1 VGRPSAPATGRVI
14 PRPAARL
21 RGGVGLMVGLLMGLA
36 FGLPL
41 GAQSPERARLAVP
54 FETGEQLTYDVKFGA
69 IKVGSARLAVL
80 GITPIR
86 DRSAWHIRFDIS
98 GGTFFY
104 QVNDAYESWM
114 DVTTLNSLRFRQ
126 DQDQGA
132 RERERIFEIFPE
144 RAVFQETWKQHREVA
159 SVREPLDDGSF
170 LYFIRTVPLEVGRTY
185 SFNRYFKPD
194 RNPVI
199 IRVLRRERIQ
209 VPAGTFNTIV
219 IQPIIKTRGIFAEG
233 GQAELWMTDDEDRM
247 MVQMKSRMSVGS
259 LSLFLR
265 SYRRNG
271 SGVIRGTPSP

>member
-1 VGRPSAPATGRVI
+1 MA
-14 PRPAARL
+14 
-21 RGGVGLMVGLLMGLA
+21 GLA
-36 FGLPL
+36 PL
-41 GAQSPERARLAVP
+41 GAQTPERGRLAVP
-54 FETGEQLTYDVKFGA
+54 FEAGEQLTYDVKFGA

-80 GITPIR
+80 GVKPIR
-86 DRSAWHIRFDIS
+86 DRNAWHVRFDIS

-126 DQDQGA
+126 DQDQGS
-132 RERERIFEIFPE
+132 RERERVFEIFPE
-144 RAVFQETWKQHREVA
+144 RAVFQETWKQNREVP
-159 SVREPLDDGSF
+159 SVPDPLDDGSF

-185 SFNRYFKPD
+185 SFDRYFKPD

-209 VPAGTFNTIV
+209 VPAGAFNTIV
-219 IQPIIKTRGIFAEG
+219 IQPIIKARGIFAEG

-271 SGVIRGTPSP
+271 SGATQGTPSP

>member
-1 VGRPSAPATGRVI
+1 VI
-14 PRPAARL
+14 PRLAVR
-21 RGGVGLMVGLLMGLA
+21 RRVGVGRVVGLVGALLGVLMAGLA
-36 FGLPL
+36 PL
-41 GAQSPERARLAVP
+41 GAQTPERARLAVP

-80 GITPIR
+80 GVKPIR
-86 DRSAWHIRFDIS
+86 DRSAWHVRFDIS

-126 DQDQGA
+126 DQQQGA
-132 RERERIFEIFPE
+132 RERERLFEIFPE
-144 RAVFQETWKQHREVA
+144 RAVFQETWKQNREVP
-159 SVREPLDDGSF
+159 SVPDPLDDGSF

-209 VPAGTFNTIV
+209 VPAGAFNTIV

-271 SGVIRGTPSP
+271 SGAIQGTPSP

>member
-1 VGRPSAPATGRVI
+1 MGA
-14 PRPAARL
+14 
-21 RGGVGLMVGLLMGLA
+21 LMTGLA
-36 FGLPL
+36 PL
-41 GAQSPERARLAVP
+41 GAQTAERGRLAVP

-69 IKVGSARLAVL
+69 IRVGSARLAVL
-80 GITPIR
+80 GVKPIR
-86 DRSAWHIRFDIS
+86 DRNAWHVRFDIS

-126 DQDQGA
+126 DQDQGS
-132 RERERIFEIFPE
+132 RERERVFEIFPE
-144 RAVFQETWKQHREVA
+144 RAVFQETWKQNREVP
-159 SVREPLDDGSF
+159 SVPHPLDDGSF

-185 SFNRYFKPD
+185 SFDRYFKPD

-209 VPAGTFNTIV
+209 VPAGAFNTIV
-219 IQPIIKTRGIFAEG
+219 IQPIIKARGIFAEG

-271 SGVIRGTPSP
+271 SGATQGTPSP

>member
-1 VGRPSAPATGRVI
+1 MI
-14 PRPAARL
+14 PRLAARR
-21 RGGVGLMVGLLMGLA
+21 RGGVGLAVGLAVGLVIA
-36 FGLPL
+36 LLSGRAPL
-41 GAQSPERARLAVP
+41 GAQGSELGRLTVP
-54 FETGEQLTYDVKFGA
+54 FEVGEQLTYDVKFGA
-69 IKVGSARLAVL
+69 IRVGSARLAVL
-80 GITPIR
+80 GVRPIR
-86 DRSAWHIRFDIS
+86 DRNAWHVRFDIR

-104 QVNDAYESWM
+104 KVNDAYESWM

-126 DQDQGA
+126 DQDQGS
-132 RERERIFEIFPE
+132 RERERVFEIFPE
-144 RAVFQETWKQHREVA
+144 RAVFQETWKQNREVA
-159 SVREPLDDGSF
+159 SVRDPLDDGSF

-209 VPAGTFNTIV
+209 VPAGTFSTIV

-271 SGVIRGTPSP
+271 SGAIQGTPSP

>member
-1 VGRPSAPATGRVI
+1 VI
-14 PRPAARL
+14 PRPAARSL
-21 RGGVGLMVGLLMGLA
+21 RGVGLLLALA
-36 FGLPL
+36 LGDGTISPPLQAQTAEAKRLP
-41 GAQSPERARLAVP
+41 VP
-54 FETGEQLTYDVKFGA
+54 FEAGELLTYDVKFGA
-69 IKVGSARLAVL
+69 IKVGSARLQVL
-80 GITPIR
+80 GVRPVR

-126 DQDQGA
+126 DQEQGS
-132 RERERIFEIFPE
+132 RERERVFEIFPE
-144 RAVFQETWKQHREVA
+144 RAVFQETWKQDREVA
-159 SVREPLDDGSF
+159 SVRDPLDDGSF
-170 LYFIRTVPLEVGRTY
+170 LYFIRTLGLEVGRTY

-194 RNPVI
+194 RNPVV

-209 VPAGTFNTIV
+209 VPAGSFNTIV

-233 GQAELWMTDDEDRM
+233 GQAEIWLTDDQERM

-265 SYRRNG
+265 SFRRNATG
-271 SGVIRGTPSP
+271 PVEGTRTP